1 MDTVHHST
9 GDIEVSFKI
18 KNTGSVSGKETPLLF
33 VRDCVSSVVTPQNL
47 LKEFTKVELA
57 PDEEQIIRFQI
68 PVSSLGL
75 WNKDMNY
82 VVEPGEFI
90 FSIGRSLSDI
100 RVKPNI
106 RIQDTN

>member
-18 KNTGSVSGKETPLLF
+18 KNTGSVSGKETHLLF

-100 RVKPNI
+100 RLKQKI
-106 RIQDTN
+106 RIQETN